1 MSQSALN
8 EDEGYYTD
16 LPVGEILKRTR
27 EHYGRSLEDI
37 EKVLRIRAEQLD
49 ALEKNEMEKLPAKVY
64 AVGFVRS
71 YSEYLGLDGDKMVRL
86 FKTQSKDKPEETYL
100 QMAAPASDNRLPSKW
115 LLLASAMTILVM
127 SRIYMASTSKTRD
140 EVESVPP
147 VPESI
152 QQATLEKPE
161 EKQPAM
167 EEQADEVAQAEAATP
182 PAEEK
187 TLSKKPEKG
196 IILNIR
202 ENSWVEIK
210 SKAGTK
216 LLSQVLKAG
225 DQYFVPNRPNLL
237 MSIGNAGGVE
247 IEVDGQPLRL
257 LGGAGVV
264 RRNIPLDG
272 GYLKSQYA
280 DQPEKALEN

>member
-1 MSQSALN
+1 MSEAAQN
-8 EDEGYYTD
+8 HDNPYFTD

-27 EHYGRSLEDI
+27 EHYGRSLGDI
-37 EKVLRIRAEQLD
+37 EKILRIRAEQLD
-49 ALEKNEMEKLPAKVY
+49 ALEKNDMAKLPAKVY
-64 AVGFVRS
+64 AIGFVRT
-71 YSEYLGLDGDKMVRL
+71 YSEYLGLDGEKMVNL
-86 FKTQSKDKPEETYL
+86 FKSQSKDAPEETYL
-100 QMAAPASDNRLPSKW
+100 QMPAPASDARLPSGW
-115 LLLASAMTILVM
+115 LILSSIMTILVM
-127 SRIYMASTSKTRD
+127 SGIYVAATSKKREALET
-140 EVESVPP
+140 VPP
-147 VPESI
+147 VPASI
-152 QQATLEKPE
+152 QQAALEKPIETQEPPE
-161 EKQPAM
+161 EELAAVNAESPAPAG
-167 EEQADEVAQAEAATP
+167 EQ
-182 PAEEK
+182 K

-210 SKAGTK
+210 SKSGTK

-237 MSIGNAGGVE
+237 MSIGNAGGVQ
-247 IEVDGQPLRL
+247 IEVDGQPLKL

-280 DQPEKALEN
+280 QTSEKTLEN